1 LYKNKKILAVIL
13 ARAGSKRLKDKNIRL
28 FNSKP
33 LIYWTIKA
41 AKDSNLLD
49 KIVLSTDSSKISK
62 ITKSLGISVPFLRPK
77 NLAKD
82 KSSSINAI
90 LHCIDFL
97 ENQKHFFDYCILL
110 EPTSPLRDAADID
123 LNIKKLIN
131 NKSADSLVSV
141 SKAVTSHP
149 QFMYYINKKSYMK
162 PFSKKL
168 KKVNRNQDSKKLFFL
183 EGSIYMSKI
192 ATLKNKKTFY
202 HSKTI
207 ASIFPK
213 WKSFE
218 VDDFLDLKISEFLL
232 KYKNKKD
239 FGV

>member
-1 LYKNKKILAVIL
+1 MYKNKKILAVIL

-62 ITKSLGISVPFLRPK
+62 ISKSFGISVPFLRPK

-82 KSSSINAI
+82 KSSSINALI
-90 LHCIDFL
+90 HCINFL
-97 ENQKHFFDYCILL
+97 ENEKHFFDYCILL
-110 EPTSPLRDAADID
+110 EPTSPLRDFTDID

-141 SKAVTSHP
+141 SKASTSHP
-149 QFMYYINKKSYMK
+149 QFMYYINNSYIK

-168 KKVNRNQDSKKLFFL
+168 KKINRNQDSEKLFFL
-183 EGSIYMSKI
+183 EGSIYISKI
-192 ATLKNKKTFY
+192 SILKKKKTFY

-218 VDDFLDLKISEFLL
+218 IDDLLDLKISEFLL